1 MGHIRIQ
8 CSVTDD
14 NKIALNRK
22 KNTIVR
28 VLNGKIQEFEIEYR
42 EFEMLYIGKT
52 IRENNKDT
60 VFYSTDEEI
69 KTKVLEMLKYTPYL
83 EPDKLIIRKYETNK

>member
-28 VLNGKIQEFEIEYR
+28 ILNGKIQEFEIEYR
-42 EFEMLYIGKT
+42 EFEMT
-52 IRENNKDT
+52 IVEDVRYN
-60 VFYSTDEEI
+60 TDEEI

-83 EPDKLIIRKYETNK
+83 EIDKLIIRRYETNE

>member
-14 NKIALNRK
+14 NKMALNRK
-22 KNTIVR
+22 KNTIIR

-42 EFEMLYIGKT
+42 EFEMT
-52 IRENNKDT
+52 IVEDVRYN
-60 VFYSTDEEI
+60 TDEEI

-83 EPDKLIIRKYETNK
+83 EIDKLIIRRHETNK

>member
-14 NKIALNRK
+14 NKIAFNRK
-22 KNTIVR
+22 KNTILR
-28 VLNGKIQEFEIEYR
+28 VLNGKIQGFEIEFR
-42 EFEMLYIGKT
+42 EFEMDYIGKT
-52 IRENNKDT
+52 IRKDNKDT
-60 VFYSTDEEI
+60 FSYGTDEEI

-83 EPDKLIIRKYETNK
+83 EPDKLIIRRYETD

>member
-42 EFEMLYIGKT
+42 EFEMT
-52 IRENNKDT
+52 IVEDVRYN
-60 VFYSTDEEI
+60 TDEEI

-83 EPDKLIIRKYETNK
+83 EIDKLIIRRYETNE

>member
-28 VLNGKIQEFEIEYR
+28 VLNGKIQEFEIEYK
-42 EFEMLYIGKT
+42 EFEMT
-52 IRENNKDT
+52 IVEDIRHN
-60 VFYSTDEEI
+60 TDEEI

-83 EPDKLIIRKYETNK
+83 EPDKLIIRRYETNE

>member
-14 NKIALNRK
+14 NKIALNRN

-28 VLNGKIQEFEIEYR
+28 VLNGKIQEFEIEYK
-42 EFEMLYIGKT
+42 EFEMT
-52 IRENNKDT
+52 IVEDIRHN
-60 VFYSTDEEI
+60 TDEEI

-83 EPDKLIIRKYETNK
+83 EPDKLIIRRYETNE

>member
-22 KNTIVR
+22 KNTILR
-28 VLNGKIQEFEIEYR
+28 VLNGKIQGFEIEFR
-42 EFEMLYIGKT
+42 EFEMTYIDKT
-52 IRENNKDT
+52 IRKGNKDT
-60 VFYSTDEEI
+60 SSYGTDEEI

-83 EPDKLIIRKYETNK
+83 EPDKLIIRRYETD

>member
-28 VLNGKIQEFEIEYR
+28 VLNGKIQEFEIEYK
-42 EFEMLYIGKT
+42 EFEMT
-52 IRENNKDT
+52 IVEDVRHN
-60 VFYSTDEEI
+60 TDEEI
-69 KTKVLEMLKYTPYL
+69 KTKILEMLKYTPYL
-83 EPDKLIIRKYETNK
+83 EIDKLIIRRYETNE

>member
-42 EFEMLYIGKT
+42 EFEMT
-52 IRENNKDT
+52 IVEDVRYN
-60 VFYSTDEEI
+60 TDEEI

-83 EPDKLIIRKYETNK
+83 EPDKLIIRRYETNE

>member
-28 VLNGKIQEFEIEYR
+28 VLNGKIQEFEIEYK
-42 EFEMLYIGKT
+42 EFEMT
-52 IRENNKDT
+52 IVEDVRHN
-60 VFYSTDEEI
+60 TDEEI
-69 KTKVLEMLKYTPYL
+69 KIKILEMLKYTPYL
-83 EPDKLIIRKYETNK
+83 EIDKLIIRRYETNE

>member
-1 MGHIRIQ
+1 MGYIRIQ

-28 VLNGKIQEFEIEYR
+28 VLNGKIQEFEIEYK
-42 EFEMLYIGKT
+42 EFEMT
-52 IRENNKDT
+52 IVEDVRYN
-60 VFYSTDEEI
+60 TDEEI
-69 KTKVLEMLKYTPYL
+69 KTKILEMLKYTPYL
-83 EPDKLIIRKYETNK
+83 EIDKLIIRRYETNE

>member
-22 KNTIVR
+22 KNTIIR
-28 VLNGKIQEFEIEYR
+28 VLNGKIEEFEIEYR
-42 EFEMLYIGKT
+42 EFEMT
-52 IRENNKDT
+52 IVEDVRHN
-60 VFYSTDEEI
+60 TDEEI
-69 KTKVLEMLKYTPYL
+69 KTKILEMLKYTPYL
-83 EPDKLIIRKYETNK
+83 EIDKLIIRRYETNE

>member
-22 KNTIVR
+22 KNTILR
-28 VLNGKIQEFEIEYR
+28 VLNGKIQEFAIEYN
-42 EFEMLYIGKT
+42 EFEMDYIGKI
-52 IRENNKDT
+52 IRKGNKDT
-60 VFYSTDEEI
+60 FSYGTDEEI
-69 KTKVLEMLKYTPYL
+69 KTKILEMLKYTPYL
-83 EPDKLIIRKYETNK
+83 EIDKLIIRRYE

>member
-28 VLNGKIQEFEIEYR
+28 VLNGKIQEFEIEYK
-42 EFEMLYIGKT
+42 EFEMT
-52 IRENNKDT
+52 IVEDIRHN
-60 VFYSTDEEI
+60 TD
-69 KTKVLEMLKYTPYL
+69 
-83 EPDKLIIRKYETNK
+83 

>member
-42 EFEMLYIGKT
+42 EFEMT
-52 IRENNKDT
+52 IVEDIRHN
-60 VFYSTDEEI
+60 TDEEI

-83 EPDKLIIRKYETNK
+83 EPDKLIIRRYETNE